1 MSVSIKVPVK
11 VPVKVP
17 IKVPIKVLIFIQVK
31 EIATGTFTKSE
42 PLRKIFL
49 KILTIEFDHN

>member
-1 MSVSIKVPVK
+1 MSVSIK